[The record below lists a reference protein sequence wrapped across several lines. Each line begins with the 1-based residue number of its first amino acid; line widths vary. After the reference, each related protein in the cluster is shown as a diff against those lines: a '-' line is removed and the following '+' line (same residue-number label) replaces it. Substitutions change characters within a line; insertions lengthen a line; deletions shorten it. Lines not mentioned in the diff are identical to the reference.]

1 MTRARA
7 LRFGPFQVDPK
18 SGEISENGSRI
29 KLQGQPF
36 EVLVALLEHPG
47 EVVTREELR
56 QRLWSGDTFVD
67 FDNSV
72 NIAVRKLRQ
81 TLNDNAL
88 NPRYIE
94 TLAKRG
100 YRFIGTVDR
109 EDADLQA
116 GTQGTSA
123 PAGSRRRVL
132 VAAGLVCAALISAA
146 FLILSRREGRASALV
161 RVRPAVAILGFRNL
175 AARSDSAWVSTALA
189 EMITSELSSTEQ
201 LRTVATETVAREKVA
216 LALPEVET
224 YGRPTLE
231 RIRKNLGADFVI
243 TGSYFDMGRGSP
255 LRLDLRL
262 QDARDG
268 EVLWAGTENGSES
281 DLPALVAHAGQDL
294 RSKLGVAAAVQ
305 ATAPAHFGTASA
317 DALRLY
323 AEGLARLRQFDAL
336 GARDLLERAVATA
349 PDSAPAHSAL
359 AAAWSALGYAELAK
373 KEALKARDLAN
384 GLPRGERLSIEAR
397 YLESVGQWD
406 QALSVYRRL
415 GELFPDDL
423 DYGLRLA
430 AAQVKAGR
438 GKDALATVELLRRNP
453 PPIRDDAA
461 IDYAQSLAAN
471 ETGDFQRAQA
481 AADRS
486 ATQAA
491 ARGESMLVADA
502 RLLECREL
510 EALGRMAEAKRSCET
525 ARGLYASAGDRAGAA
540 SATGYAAAALDGAG
554 ERAAAE
560 KLYQAALSIQ
570 RDIGNQGGAL
580 WDVNGLAQER
590 LFWGD
595 YLAAR
600 ELYKEALR
608 TARDI
613 SSRSD
618 AADALANIGFTWLL
632 EGELA
637 EAQRSL
643 EEALSE
649 FRAMG
654 NLSGV
659 GNTLNN
665 LGETLYYQGQLSEA
679 ARSLEEALEADRR
692 TGEKGEMADALAW
705 SGVVQMASGDAAG
718 ARRFIENSL
727 RTWGEM
733 GEGYGART
741 RLVLAELELDSGNS
755 ASAESQVKE
764 CLTAKSSLPAA
775 NVLMA
780 RVLLTE
786 GKLTEA
792 RSQIQLAAPLATSS
806 QSRVQRLAFAVA
818 AAPITGRTDPG
829 AAIKQLEA
837 AESEAVAHG
846 FIGWRFEAQLALGE
860 IEMNAGRRAAG
871 LSRLRKLENDA
882 RAKGFNALSEKA
894 RRTIARPV

>member
-1 MTRARA
+1 MTRARL

-18 SGEISENGSRI
+18 SGEISENGSKI
-29 KLQGQPF
+29 KLQEQPF
-36 EVLVALLEHPG
+36 QILVALLEHPG
-47 EVVTREELR
+47 ELVTRDELR

-81 TLNDNAL
+81 SLNDNAL
-88 NPRYIE
+88 RPQYIE
-94 TLAKRG
+94 TLPKRG
-100 YRFIGTVDR
+100 YRFIGTLDGGY
-109 EDADLQA
+109 ADSQSHA
-116 GTQGTSA
+116 EERPA
-123 PAGSRRRVL
+123 PAGSRSRL
-132 VAAGLVCAALISAA
+132 LLAAGFVCVVLLAAA
-146 FLILSRREGRASALV
+146 FLILSRREVPASALV
-161 RVRPAVAILGFRNL
+161 RIRPAIAILGFRNL
-175 AARSDSAWVSTALA
+175 AARSDTAWVSTALA
-189 EMITSELSSTEQ
+189 EMLSSELSSTEQ
-201 LRTVATETVAREKVA
+201 LRTVATETVARAKVE
-216 LALPEVET
+216 LALPELEG
-224 YGRPTLE
+224 YSRPTLE

-268 EVLWAGTENGSES
+268 EVLWAATESGSES
-281 DLPALVAHAGQDL
+281 DLPVLVAHAGQDL
-294 RSKLGVAAAVQ
+294 RSKLGVAPPAAQ
-305 ATAPAHFGTASA
+305 TPAHSGTTSS

-373 KEALKARDLAN
+373 KEAIKAHDLAA
-384 GLPRGERLSIEAR
+384 GLPRAERLSIEAR
-397 YLESVGQWD
+397 FLESVGRWD

-438 GKDALATVELLRRNP
+438 GKDALATVELLRRKP
-453 PPIRDDAA
+453 AAIRDDAA

-471 ETGDFQRAQA
+471 ETGDFPQAQIAAERAAKQA
-481 AADRS
+481 E
-486 ATQAA
+486 

-510 EALGRMAEAKRSCET
+510 EALGRMAEAKRSCE
-525 ARGLYASAGDRAGAA
+525 AAKGLYASAGNRAGVA

-554 ERAAAE
+554 ERSDAE
-560 KLYQAALSIQ
+560 KLYQTALSIQ
-570 RDIGNQGGAL
+570 RDIGNKGGAL

-595 YLAAR
+595 YSAAR
-600 ELYKEALR
+600 ELYKDALR
-608 TARDI
+608 TAREI

-618 AADALANIGFTWLL
+618 VADALANIGFTWLL

-637 EAQRSL
+637 QARKTFA
-643 EEALSE
+643 EALGE
-649 FRAMG
+649 FRGMG
-654 NLSGV
+654 NLSGI

-665 LGETLYYQGQLSEA
+665 LGETLYFQGQLSEA
-679 ARSLEEALEADRR
+679 ARNLEEALEADRR
-692 TGEKGEMADALAW
+692 TGEKGELADALAW
-705 SGVVQMASGDAAG
+705 SGLVRLAAGDAAG
-718 ARRFIENSL
+718 GRRYLQDSL

-733 GEGYGART
+733 GKGYGVRV
-741 RLVLAELELDSGNS
+741 RLALAELELDSGNS
-755 ASAESQVKE
+755 ASAESQVKA
-764 CLTAKSSLPAA
+764 CLDGSSPLPAA

-780 RVLLTE
+780 RVLLAE
-786 GKLTEA
+786 GKLAEA
-792 RSQIQLAAPLATSS
+792 RHQIQLAAPLASSS
-806 QSRVQRLAFAVA
+806 QSRAQRLAFAVA
-818 AAPITGRTDPG
+818 AAQITGRTNPG

-837 AESEAVAHG
+837 AASEAAAYG
-846 FIGWRFEAQLALGE
+846 FAGWAFEAQLALGE
-860 IEMNAGRRAAG
+860 IEIKAGRRAAG
-871 LSRLRKLENDA
+871 LSRLQKLETDA
-882 RAKGFNALSEKA
+882 RAKGFNPLSEKA
-894 RRTIARPV
+894 RRTIAGQA